1 MNLSSKKKKS
11 EVCDAFRKW
20 KATIENEIGLKVKH
34 LKFDNG
40 EENTDEKLKEFFVA
54 NRIKLEKN
62 VPKIP

>member
-1 MNLSSKKKKS
+1 M
-11 EVCDAFRKW
+11 
-20 KATIENEIGLKVKH
+20 KH